1 VNIGEQSLSYAVDRK
16 RRIKSIPIPMASL
29 SMNFKVNLYG
39 VSKFYIAQVFVSEN
53 PSYFLYKVS

>member
-16 RRIKSIPIPMASL
+16 RIKSIPIPMASL

>member
-1 VNIGEQSLSYAVDRK
+1 
-16 RRIKSIPIPMASL
+16 MASL